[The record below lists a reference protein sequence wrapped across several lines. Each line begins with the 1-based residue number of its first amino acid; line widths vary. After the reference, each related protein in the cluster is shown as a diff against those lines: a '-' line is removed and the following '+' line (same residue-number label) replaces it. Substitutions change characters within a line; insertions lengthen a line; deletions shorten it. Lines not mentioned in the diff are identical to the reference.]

1 VDGPM
6 SNCSNIPIEA
16 LDQKYD
22 YFRVTEYAIRDGS
35 GGMGRHRG
43 GHGLRRKYEILADNV
58 TLAHYSDRYRFTSD
72 GAFGGEPGATARTKI
87 LRANGEEINMG
98 SKASLTLGKGD
109 ILVGETGGGGG
120 YGAPLQT
127 DSHRQ

>member
-1 VDGPM
+1 M
-6 SNCSNIPIEA
+6 
-16 LDQKYD
+16 DQKYD

-35 GGMGRHRG
+35 GGAGRRHG

-58 TLAHYSDRYRFTSD
+58 TLAHYSDRYRLSSD
-72 GAFGGEPGATARTKI
+72 GAFGGEPGATARTII
-87 LRANGEEINMG
+87 LRANGNEITMG

-120 YGAPLQT
+120 YGTPG
-127 DSHRQ
+127 